1 MKEYKN
7 DFSESYVRSLNRTS
21 PLITNKK
28 NMTFHQVIVCLVLSR
43 FEYSWSPNFKNYSS
57 E

>member
-7 DFSESYVRSLNRTS
+7 DFSESYIRSLNRTS
-21 PLITNKK
+21 PLETNKK
-28 NMTFHQVIVCLVLSR
+28 NMPFHQAIACLVLSR